1 VQRISSIAVVA
12 LLAAAGCGGGGE
24 DEWAAKR
31 PATVPASGTLTFNGE
46 GVEGA
51 TVILAPA
58 NATGG
63 EVYGASAVTGSGGSF
78 EFSAFPP
85 EPGAVPG
92 QYQVG
97 VTKVESQQAAAPA
110 EGAHSDTSLPP
121 PKNLLPEQFSDPT
134 KSGITLEIP
143 AGGKTDIKLDLK

>member
-1 VQRISSIAVVA
+1 MKRIIVIAAIA
-12 LLAAAGCGGGGE
+12 LLAAGCGGGE

-31 PATVPASGTLTFNGE
+31 PETVPASGTLTFNGK

-51 TVILAPA
+51 TVILAPESPV
-58 NATGG
+58 GG
-63 EVYGASAVTGSGGSF
+63 EVYGASAVTESGGSF

-85 EPGAVPG
+85 ETGAVPG
-92 QYQVG
+92 KYKVG

-110 EGAHSDTSLPP
+110 GAHSDTSLPP
-121 PKNLLPEQFSDPT
+121 PRNLLPELFADPQ

-143 AGGKTDIKLDLK
+143 VEGKTDIKIDLK